1 MPLHSSH
8 LLQPLDVSCFR
19 PMKRSYGRQIEDL
32 IHMHVTHITK
42 LEFLCGFRKA
52 FFAFIIENNI
62 QGSFAGAGLVPYD
75 P

>member
-1 MPLHSSH
+1 
-8 LLQPLDVSCFR
+8 
-19 PMKRSYGRQIEDL
+19 
-32 IHMHVTHITK
+32 MHVTHITK